1 MAKENL
7 MNATVGTIIK
17 IKGELGT
24 FSKHLLIPRTDEECA
39 EEEARQRSNGWKYP
53 KAYRIEATLD
63 NPLVECKVSKTPDEA
78 EKYLAGK
85 IFQRKERDA
94 EGKETGETIKS
105 FTIQSQSKYAP
116 KIGIKGDDGK
126 IHQLNLETGEIVGT
140 DRKVEMPSKILLAG
154 QMVTATY
161 QIIET
166 KNGKTAGLV
175 NLVLDEDPKFF
186 VPQRRDDAGEDWDNV
201 QREDSASTKKEEKSA
216 PAPAPA
222 DDDSDKWA

>member
-7 MNATVGTIIK
+7 MNAEVGTIVK
-17 IKGELGT
+17 ITGELGN

-78 EKYLAGK
+78 EKYIAGK

-94 EGKETGETIKS
+94 EGKETGEMIKS
-105 FTIQSQSKYAP
+105 FTIQSQGKFAP
-116 KIGIKGDDGK
+116 KLGVKGDDGK
-126 IHQLNLETGEIVGT
+126 IHQVNLETGEIVGT
-140 DRKVEMPSKILLAG
+140 DRKVEMSSKILEAG

-175 NLVLDEDPKFF
+175 NLILDKDPVFY
-186 VPQRRDDAGEDWDNV
+186 VPQRRDNAGEDWDNV
-201 QREDSASTKKEEKSA
+201 ERTENPAPAKKEETSA
-216 PAPAPA
+216 PAPAA